1 MTRASAVR
9 LAYFGKVASRGDFL
23 RSAQNG
29 ALTQMLD
36 QWLTQGLELLSAD
49 PQWKQFYDRAE
60 ATHFAFLS
68 VRARQALAGHMVP
81 SSDASGRRFPFVVTG
96 AFDVEQPMAFMGHA
110 PIALTR
116 LWSRLESLA
125 RQACQADDAGSVLH
139 GPALQQAE
147 IEVSP
152 AAYAASLRDFVDMQ
166 TVGSLQALLKA
177 AHGEVDLRQ
186 VLLALGTLLQPVPAS
201 GKCQLD
207 VGLRLPLPADPLYSP
222 LVAALWL
229 QLATPFLS
237 RGDFELAV
245 FSPASTRGPHARA
258 PWLSIGFAGGAAA
271 TLQAMF
277 DTQKAEQAFVT
288 LVTPDWVEEQVAN
301 DYAVKKLSSYL
312 QQPQLSMS
320 QALATFKECFLGA

>member
-1 MTRASAVR
+1 MSRASAVR
-9 LAYFGKVASRGDFL
+9 LAYFGKVASRGDFV
-23 RSAQNG
+23 RSAQNV

-60 ATHFAFLS
+60 PTHFAFLS

-81 SSDASGRRFPFVVTG
+81 SGDASGRRFPFVVTG

-110 PIALTR
+110 PMALTR
-116 LWSRLESLA
+116 LWSGLEQLA
-125 RQACQADDAGSVLH
+125 RQTCQAEDAAVVLN
-139 GPALQQAE
+139 GTGWQQAD
-147 IEVSP
+147 IEVGP
-152 AAYAASLRDFVDMQ
+152 EAYAASFRDFVEMQ
-166 TVGSLQALLKA
+166 TVGSLEALLRA

-186 VLLALGTLLQPVPAS
+186 VLLALGMLLQPVPAS
-201 GKCQLD
+201 GKSQLD
-207 VGLRLPLPADPLYSP
+207 VGLRLPLPADPLYAP
-222 LVAALWL
+222 LVGALWL
-229 QLATPFLS
+229 QLAAPFLS
-237 RGDFELAV
+237 RGDFELAI
-245 FSPASTRGPHARA
+245 FSPGSKAGAPAGK
-258 PWLSIGFAGGAAA
+258 PWLSIGLAGGAGT

-288 LVTPDWVEEQVAN
+288 LVTPDWVEEQVSQ

-312 QQPQLSMS
+312 QQPQLSMA